1 MPEPEPTVPSRPAKL
16 KRVNDQDVNTTRRV
30 VHIDSE
36 TSGNVLMG

>member
-1 MPEPEPTVPSRPAKL
+1 MPKPDPTVPSHPAKS